1 MILFNNQEMDLL
13 TGFTSY
19 IEKEQLFTRDQP
31 LLLAVSGGVDS
42 VVMAHLF
49 KAAGFTFS
57 IAHCNFQLR
66 GDESLR
72 DEAFVED
79 LATRMQVPF
88 YKVRFDTM
96 NHTTTHRVSIQVAA
110 RQLRYE
116 WLEWTMVNSGCS
128 YIVTAHH
135 MQDNAETVLMNLC
148 KGTGIAGLHGI
159 LPRQAFLVRPLL
171 FAQKADILA
180 YASQHSISFVEDSSN
195 ITVKYTR
202 NFFRHKVIPVIQESY
217 PGVVSNIAGSIERF
231 REAEILYAQAIEKHL
246 KRLVVQKGNMYMIP
260 VLKLQKTI
268 PMQTVAWEI
277 FRQYGCSPAQLS
289 QVIELLNSSS
299 GKLVETSSH
308 RIIRD
313 RQWLLVTP
321 LTEEEAAL
329 IVIEKDRTSVAT
341 STGILR
347 LKTSA
352 RKDTT
357 GIPAAADIACLDR
370 QSLQYPLLLR
380 KWKQGDYF
388 YPLGMRKKKKLSRF
402 FIDQKLSL
410 PQKENIWVLESA
422 KRVVW
427 IVGLRIDD
435 RFKITDHTK
444 ELLTIEWETL

>member
-1 MILFNNQEMDLL
+1 MDLL
-13 TGFTSY
+13 TGFTAY
-19 IEKEQLFTRDQP
+19 IEKEQLFTRDQS

-42 VVMAHLF
+42 VVLAHLF

-66 GDESLR
+66 GEESLR
-72 DEAFVED
+72 DEAFVEN
-79 LATRMQVPF
+79 LAASLQVPF
-88 YKVRFDTM
+88 YNVRFDTM
-96 NHTTTHRVSIQVAA
+96 TYTTVHRVSIQVAA
-110 RQLRYE
+110 RELRYE
-116 WLEWTMVNSGCS
+116 WLEQTRIKADCS

-135 MQDNAETVLMNLC
+135 MQDNAETVLMNLS

-159 LPRQAFLVRPLL
+159 LPKQASLVRPLL
-171 FAQKADILA
+171 FASKKDILDHA
-180 YASQHSISFVEDSSN
+180 AQHSIPFMEDSSN

-202 NFFRHKVIPVIQESY
+202 NFFRHKVIPVIQEAY
-217 PGVVSNIAGSIERF
+217 PGVVINIAGSIERF
-231 REAEILYAQAIEKHL
+231 REAEILFMQAVERHI

-277 FRQYGCSPAQLS
+277 FRQFGCSPAQLP
-289 QVIELLNSSS
+289 QLLELLESGS
-299 GKLVETSSH
+299 GKLVETGSH

-321 LTEEEAAL
+321 LAEEEAPV
-329 IVIEKDRTSVAT
+329 IVIAKERTSVAT
-341 STGILR
+341 ATGILR
-347 LKTSA
+347 LKTTA

-357 GIPAAADIACLDR
+357 SIPTAANIAYLDR

-422 KRVVW
+422 KRIVW

-435 RFKITDHTK
+435 RFKITSDTE
-444 ELLTIEWETL
+444 ELLTIEWEGL

>member
-1 MILFNNQEMDLL
+1 MDLL
-13 TGFTSY
+13 TGFTAY
-19 IEKEQLFTRDQP
+19 IQKEQLFTHNHAM
-31 LLLAVSGGVDS
+31 LLAVSGGVDS

-66 GDESLR
+66 GEESLR

-79 LATRMQVPF
+79 LAARLQVPF

-96 NHTTTHRVSIQVAA
+96 AHTASHRVSIQVAA

-116 WLEWTMVNSGCS
+116 WLERTMVKTNCD

-135 MQDNAETVLMNLC
+135 MQDSAETVLMNLS

-159 LPRQAFLVRPLL
+159 LPKQAYLVRPLL
-171 FAQKADILA
+171 FAQKADIRT
-180 YASQHSISFVEDSSN
+180 YAIEHNIAFVEDSSN

-202 NFFRHKVIPVIQESY
+202 NFFRHKVIPVIQEAY

-231 REAEILYAQAIEKHL
+231 REAEILYAQSVEKHI
-246 KRLVVQKGNMYMIP
+246 KRLVEQKGNMYMIP

-277 FRQYGCSPAQLS
+277 FRQYGCTPAQLP
-289 QVIELLNSSS
+289 QVLELLDSSS
-299 GKLVETSSH
+299 GKLVETGSH

-313 RQWLLVTP
+313 RQWLLITP
-321 LTEEEAAL
+321 LAEEEAPV
-329 IVIEKDRTSVAT
+329 IVIEKDRTAVAMA
-341 STGILR
+341 SGILK
-347 LKTSA
+347 LKTSE
-352 RKDTT
+352 RKETSN
-357 GIPAAADIACLDR
+357 IPAAANIACLDKH
-370 QSLQYPLLLR
+370 SLQYPLILR

-410 PQKENIWVLESA
+410 PQKENTWVLESA

-435 RFKITDHTK
+435 RFKITNQTK
-444 ELLTIEWETL
+444 ELLTIEWEAL

>member
-1 MILFNNQEMDLL
+1 MDLL
-13 TGFTSY
+13 TGFTIY
-19 IEKEQLFTRDQP
+19 IEKEQLFTHNQSM
-31 LLLAVSGGVDS
+31 LLAVSGGVDS

-66 GDESLR
+66 GEESLR

-79 LATRMQVPF
+79 LAARLQVPF

-96 NHTTTHRVSIQVAA
+96 AHTASHRVSIQVAA

-116 WLEWTMVNSGCS
+116 WLEQTMVKTGCD

-135 MQDNAETVLMNLC
+135 MQDSAETVLMNLS

-159 LPRQAFLVRPLL
+159 LPKQGYLVRPLL
-171 FAQKADILA
+171 FAQKADIQA
-180 YASQHSISFVEDSSN
+180 YASERHIAFVEDSSN

-202 NFFRHKVIPVIQESY
+202 NFFRHKVIPVIQEAY
-217 PGVVSNIAGSIERF
+217 PGVVANIAGSIERF
-231 REAEILYAQAIEKHL
+231 REAEILYAQSVEKHI
-246 KRLVVQKGNMYMIP
+246 KRLVEQKGNMYMIP
-260 VLKLQKTI
+260 VLKLRKTI

-289 QVIELLNSSS
+289 QVLELLDSSS
-299 GKLVETSSH
+299 GKLVETSTH

-313 RQWLLVTP
+313 RQWLLITP
-321 LTEEEAAL
+321 LAEEEVPV
-329 IVIEKDRTSVAT
+329 IVIEKDRTAVAMAGGLLKLRTSV
-341 STGILR
+341 
-347 LKTSA
+347 
-352 RKDTT
+352 RKDAIS
-357 GIPAAADIACLDR
+357 IPTAANIACLDR
-370 QSLQYPLLLR
+370 HSLQYPLILR

-410 PQKENIWVLESA
+410 PQKENTWVLESA

-435 RFKITDHTK
+435 RFKITDQTK

>member
-1 MILFNNQEMDLL
+1 MDLL

-96 NHTTTHRVSIQVAA
+96 SHTTTHRVSIQVAA

-116 WLEWTMVNSGCS
+116 WLERTMVKTDCS

-159 LPRQAFLVRPLL
+159 LPKQAFLVRPLL

-180 YASQHSISFVEDSSN
+180 YATQHGIPFVEDSSN

-202 NFFRHKVIPVIQESY
+202 NFFRHKVIPVIQETF
-217 PGVVSNIAGSIERF
+217 PGVVSNVAGSIERF

-246 KRLVVQKGNMYMIP
+246 KRLVVEKGNMYMIP

-277 FRQYGCSPAQLS
+277 FRQYGCSPAQLP

-321 LTEEEAAL
+321 LTEEEAAV
-329 IVIEKDRTSVAT
+329 IVIEKDRSSVAT

-357 GIPAAADIACLDR
+357 GIPAAAHIACLDR

-422 KRVVW
+422 RRVVW

-444 ELLTIEWETL
+444 ELLTIEWEAR

>member
-1 MILFNNQEMDLL
+1 MDLL
-13 TGFTSY
+13 EGFIAY
-19 IEKEQLFTRDQP
+19 IEKEELFTRDQP

-42 VVMAHLF
+42 VVMAHLV
-49 KAAGFTFS
+49 KAAGFTFF

-66 GDESLR
+66 GAESLR

-79 LATRMQVPF
+79 LAARLEAPF
-88 YKVRFDTM
+88 YKVRFDTTAY
-96 NHTTTHRVSIQVAA
+96 TTEHRVSIQVAA
-110 RQLRYE
+110 RQLRYR
-116 WLEWTMVNSGCS
+116 WLEHTMAATGCS

-135 MQDNAETVLMNLC
+135 MQDSAETVLMNLS

-159 LPRQAFLVRPLL
+159 LPKQAYLVRPLL
-171 FAQKADILA
+171 YAQKADILA
-180 YASQHSISFVEDSSN
+180 YAAQHDVSFVEDSSN

-202 NFFRHKVIPVIQESY
+202 NFFRHKVIPVIEEMY

-231 REAEILYAQAIEKHL
+231 REAEILYTQSVERHI

-260 VLKLQKTI
+260 VLKLQKTV

-277 FRQYGCSPAQLS
+277 FKQYGCSAAQLP
-289 QVIELLNSSS
+289 QVIELLNSGS
-299 GKLVETSSH
+299 GKLVETSTH

-321 LTEEEAAL
+321 LTEEEAAV
-329 IVIEKDRTSVAT
+329 IVIEKDRTAVAT
-341 STGILR
+341 STGMLR
-347 LKTSA
+347 FKTSN
-352 RKDTT
+352 RKDTAN
-357 GIPAAADIACLDR
+357 IPVSAAIACLDK

-422 KRVVW
+422 KRIVW

-435 RFKITDHTK
+435 RFKITDQTK
-444 ELLTIEWETL
+444 ELLSIEWESH

>member
-1 MILFNNQEMDLL
+1 MDLL
-13 TGFTSY
+13 EGFIAY
-19 IEKEQLFTRDQP
+19 IEKEALFTRDQP

-42 VVMAHLF
+42 VVMAHLV

-66 GDESLR
+66 GEESLR
-72 DEAFVED
+72 DETFVED
-79 LATRMQVPF
+79 LASRLEAPF
-88 YKVRFDTM
+88 YKVRFDTIAY
-96 NHTTTHRVSIQVAA
+96 TTEHRVSIQVAA

-116 WLEWTMVNSGCS
+116 WLEHTMTKTGCT
-128 YIVTAHH
+128 YIATAHH
-135 MQDNAETVLMNLC
+135 MQDSAETVLMNLS

-159 LPRQAFLVRPLL
+159 LPKQTYLVRPLL
-171 FAQKADILA
+171 YAQKVDILD
-180 YASQHSISFVEDSSN
+180 YAAKHNISFVEDSSN

-202 NFFRHKVIPVIQESY
+202 NFFRHKVIPVIQEAY
-217 PGVVSNIAGSIERF
+217 PGVVANIAGSIERF
-231 REAEILYAQAIEKHL
+231 REAEILYTQSVERHI
-246 KRLVVQKGNMYMIP
+246 KRLVVQKGNMFMIP

-268 PMQTVAWEI
+268 PLQTVAWEI
-277 FRQYGCSPAQLS
+277 FRRYGCSAAQLP
-289 QVIELLNSSS
+289 QVIELLDSTS
-299 GKLVETSSH
+299 GKLVETATH

-321 LTEEEAAL
+321 LTEEEAAV
-329 IVIEKDRTSVAT
+329 IVIEKDRTAVAT
-341 STGILR
+341 STGMLR
-347 LKTSA
+347 FKTSN

-357 GIPAAADIACLDR
+357 SIPASAAIASLDK

-422 KRVVW
+422 KRIVW

-435 RFKITDHTK
+435 RFKITGQTK
-444 ELLTIEWETL
+444 ELLSIEWEGH

>member
-1 MILFNNQEMDLL
+1 MDLL

-96 NHTTTHRVSIQVAA
+96 SHTTTHRVSIQVAA

-116 WLEWTMVNSGCS
+116 WLERTMVKTDCS

-159 LPRQAFLVRPLL
+159 LPKQAFLVRPLL

-180 YASQHSISFVEDSSN
+180 YATQHSIPFVEDSSN

-202 NFFRHKVIPVIQESY
+202 NFFRHKVIPAIQETF
-217 PGVVSNIAGSIERF
+217 PGVVSNVAGSIERF

-246 KRLVVQKGNMYMIP
+246 KRLVVEKGNMYMIP

-277 FRQYGCSPAQLS
+277 FRQYGCSPAQLP

-321 LTEEEAAL
+321 LTEEEAAV
-329 IVIEKDRTSVAT
+329 IVIEKDRSSVAT

-347 LKTSA
+347 LKTGA

-422 KRVVW
+422 RRIVW

-435 RFKITDHTK
+435 RFKITEHTK
-444 ELLTIEWETL
+444 ELLTIEWEAR